1 MTRFLMN
8 LKESV
13 DLVLYAFQNGN
24 QGDIFVQKSP
34 SATIGNLVEVLKEIF
49 NSKNKIK
56 IIGTRH
62 GEKLYETLISREEIA
77 RSIDMGKYFKI
88 EIDNRDLNYETF
100 FSIGKNKISLAK
112 DFTSHNTKILNRKE
126 LKKVLLNL
134 SFIKKKVKG

>member
-1 MTRFLMN
+1 MAIKVISLF
-8 LKESV
+8 
-13 DLVLYAFQNGN
+13 
-24 QGDIFVQKSP
+24 KSHLLT
-34 SATIGNLVEVLKEIF
+34 TISNLVEVLKEIF

-126 LKKVLLNL
+126 LKKVLL
-134 SFIKKKVKG
+134 KKKKKKKFKLY